1 MNLEIVDLSEGQP
14 TRSSRKEN
22 IETKVLIPK
31 PSIEKMSSKDKR
43 ALALANYKA
52 ATKAEYKEIVRTI
65 AKNIKNSKLTKKYA
79 KRFYYGLK
87 FGSDVTRRRVYAE
100 TKCYN
105 LKKLFDIN
113 GFNTKVDIISINGAC
128 FYELTIDY
136 TELANAPDSIVMN
149 TIQNRI
155 NKMISRV

>member
-1 MNLEIVDLSEGQP
+1 MNLEIVDLSGDL
-14 TRSSRKEN
+14 
-22 IETKVLIPK
+22 ETKCLIPK
-31 PSIEKMSSKDKR
+31 ETPIIEKQNSKDKK
-43 ALALANYKA
+43 AIALANNKA
-52 ATKAEYKEIVRTI
+52 DTKAEYKEIVKTI
-65 AKNIKNSKLTKKYA
+65 AHNLSTNSKLTKKYP

-87 FGSDVTRRRVYAE
+87 FGSGTSRRRVYAE

-113 GFNTKVDIISINGAC
+113 GFNTSVENISINGAC

-136 TELANAPDSIVMN
+136 ADLVDAPHGIAMK
-149 TIQNRI
+149 TIQKRI